1 MQVNKFNDAI
11 HLPNSYI
18 DYPSKDKSRILTFIR
33 HGQTDSNTQGVWQGH
48 VDNPL
53 NTYGVETAKEL
64 KGKFSNYDLYL
75 SSSFKRAFETISLIV
90 DDKDI
95 IATELLAE
103 MDLGQWEG
111 LSTSEIMENYRDN
124 FIQSLFINFR
134 VKYGID
140 GESMNEAGIRVRDLL
155 NDYDKAKMLVA
166 SHGGTIKAA
175 ITTFLNCPELK
186 AASSFTIPNNL
197 GVSCLE
203 VKDNKYSLWSYN
215 VGKIGYENI
224 SYNE

>member
-1 MQVNKFNDAI
+1 
-11 HLPNSYI
+11 
-18 DYPSKDKSRILTFIR
+18 
-33 HGQTDSNTQGVWQGH
+33 
-48 VDNPL
+48 
-53 NTYGVETAKEL
+53 
-64 KGKFSNYDLYL
+64 
-75 SSSFKRAFETISLIV
+75 
-90 DDKDI
+90 
-95 IATELLAE
+95 
-103 MDLGQWEG
+103 
-111 LSTSEIMENYRDN
+111 MENYREN
-124 FIQSLFINFR
+124 FIESLFVNFK

-155 NDYDKAKMLVA
+155 NDYDKAKMLIA

-175 ITTFLNCPELK
+175 ITTFLNCPEHK

-197 GVSCLE
+197 GESCLE

>member
-11 HLPNSYI
+11 HLPDSYI
-18 DYPSKDKSRILTFIR
+18 DYPTKDRSKILTFIR
-33 HGQTDSNTQGVWQGH
+33 HGQTDSNTQGVWQGNI
-48 VDNPL
+48 DNPL

-64 KGKFSNYDLYL
+64 QGKFSNYDLYL

-90 DDKDI
+90 GNKDI
-95 IATELLAE
+95 VSTDLLAE

-124 FIQSLFINFR
+124 FIESLFINYR

-140 GESMNEAGIRVRDLL
+140 GESMNEAGKRVRDLL
-155 NDYDKAKMLVA
+155 NNYDKAKMLVA

-203 VKDNKYSLWSYN
+203 VKDNTYSLWSYN